1 MRRIPTEYATG
12 NQLPTER
19 VVPASVSNDVL
30 DTLDLLGEAGFEF
43 FDWQAVLLESWLG
56 VLPNGRWAAPTCG
69 NQTPRQNGKTRVLV
83 GRAATEM
90 IFFDGTVIYTAQ
102 LQKTST
108 ETFEE
113 AASLFDT
120 KALRKFLAPHG
131 IRTALGRE
139 EIRLKS
145 GARMKF
151 LARTKNGGNGQHGS
165 LLVFDEA
172 QYLDTA
178 AQGSF
183 LPAISACRTKRGPQT
198 IYNGNAPE
206 AGDAAIVFERIR
218 ADALSGKA
226 KKTAWTS
233 WGAPSSAELPNV
245 DDRALWERVN
255 PSWGVLI
262 HEDIVEAEHEAL
274 EPEQFAHQRLGWIRQ
289 RIAHAGAL
297 IAAESWDAL
306 AVDEAPESWDRLAF
320 GVRFSSDGQSV
331 ALAACVADDWGAH
344 VEFMREE
351 PTNGGISWLVEWLAP
366 RMKEARAVCID
377 GQADASDLA
386 LQLRAAKVP
395 ANAIITASPKD
406 AISAAGML
414 LNAIN
419 DETLTHLSDPA
430 LAESV
435 LTATRRPIGRGGGF
449 GFGGECPQRLDACA
463 LALYAART
471 SKRNPKSKA
480 TVW

>member
-1 MRRIPTEYATG
+1 MLPSERAKG
-12 NQLPTER
+12 NQLPTES
-19 VVPASVSNDVL
+19 VIPPAPSNDVL
-30 DTLDLLGEAGFEF
+30 DTMDLLGEAGLELM
-43 FDWQAVLLESWLG
+43 DWQAVLLEGWLG

-69 NQTPRQNGKTRVLV
+69 NQTPRQNGKTAVIQC
-83 GRAATEM
+83 RAAAEM

-113 AASLFDT
+113 MARLFDS

-131 IRTALGRE
+131 IRTSLGRE

-172 QYLDTA
+172 QYLDPTS
-178 AQGSF
+178 QGSF

-206 AGDAAIVFERIR
+206 AGDSAIVFEKIR
-218 ADALSGKA
+218 ADALAGKT

-233 WGAPSSAELPNV
+233 WGAPSSVELPNV
-245 DDRALWERVN
+245 NDRKLWERVN
-255 PSWGVLI
+255 PSLGVLVF
-262 HEDIVEAEHEAL
+262 EDIIEAEHEAMDA
-274 EPEQFAHQRLGWIRQ
+274 EQFAHQRLGWIRQ
-289 RIAHAGAL
+289 RRQNANAL
-297 IAAESWDAL
+297 IAAEDWGAL
-306 AVDEAPESWDRLAF
+306 EVAEAPETWERLAF
-320 GVRFSSDGQSV
+320 GVRFAPDGQTV
-331 ALAACVADDWGAH
+331 ALAACVADEWGAH
-344 VEFMREE
+344 VEFVREE
-351 PTNGGISWLVEWLAP
+351 PTSGGVRWLVEWLAP
-366 RMKEARAVCID
+366 KMREACAVCID
-377 GQADASDLA
+377 GASDASDLA
-386 LQLRAAKVP
+386 LQLRSAGVP
-395 ANAIITASPKD
+395 QNAIITATPKD
-406 AISAAGML
+406 AVSAAGML
-414 LNAIN
+414 LNAVN

-463 LALYAART
+463 LAQYAART

-480 TVW
+480 TIW